1 MAILVSTDPV
11 SPSDPEVTLPELG
24 EPEPSVAPGT
34 VLAGRYRV
42 ERVIGEGGMGE
53 VYLARHLT
61 IDKLLAIKV
70 LSPERARRP
79 RTVSRFLQEAKAS
92 SKIRHENV
100 VDITDFGKD
109 DGRAFFVMEY
119 LDGEDLSALLKRGG
133 RMPWQRARSII
144 IQVLEALTAAHQA
157 NIIHRDIKPHN
168 IFIVAREHNPE
179 FVKLIDFG
187 IAKLR
192 DGSEEALTQTGAIMG
207 TADYMSPEQGQ
218 GMDLD
223 GRSDLYSVGV
233 ILYRMLTGGVPFKAG
248 NAMATVY
255 LHVHTEAVPP
265 SQACPE
271 AEISP
276 QLDALVLKA
285 LAKKPEERFSSAAE
299 FIAALRAVDGR
310 DRRGVATGTVVAAV
324 AACVLVLTLGL
335 AFAYRTFATSDGQA
349 ESDAPVAA
357 SVEPEPEPEPE
368 PKPIEAKPAPAP
380 EPVAEPEPAAAPEP
394 AAEPEPEPKPTLSS
408 RRAPREISAALGRVS
423 DKVSA
428 CGKKGGLFPGEKVGV
443 SISIAPSGKVQKVK
457 VTGMPAAAGVAC
469 VAKAVKRAKFEPV
482 SKGQSAKHRFTI

>member
-1 MAILVSTDPV
+1 MATDPV
-11 SPSDPEVTLPELG
+11 HTSDPEVTLPELG
-24 EPEPSVAPGT
+24 EAEPSLAAGT

-119 LDGEDLSALLKRGG
+119 LDGEDLSAILKRGG
-133 RMPWQRARSII
+133 RMPWQRARAII

-157 NIIHRDIKPHN
+157 SIIHRDIKPHN
-168 IFIVAREHNPE
+168 IFIIAREHNPE

-276 QLDALVLKA
+276 ELDALVLRA

-299 FIAALRAVDGR
+299 FIAALRAVDGHN
-310 DRRGVATGTVVAAV
+310 RRGVGTGTVVAAV
-324 AACVLVLTLGL
+324 VACVLVLTVGL
-335 AFAYRTFATSDGQA
+335 AFAYRTFVQTEAPEAEPEAQA
-349 ESDAPVAA
+349 VAA
-357 SVEPEPEPEPE
+357 VEPEAQPEPVVEEPEPEPALEPETVAAEPE
-368 PKPIEAKPAPAP
+368 PKP
-380 EPVAEPEPAAAPEP
+380 EPVAVVEPK
-394 AAEPEPEPKPTLSS
+394 PEPKPEPALPARRSS
-408 RRAPREISAALGRVS
+408 RDVSTALDKVA

-443 SISIAPSGKVQKVK
+443 SLSIAPSGKIQKVK
-457 VTGMPAAAGVAC
+457 VTGMPAAAGISC
-469 VAKAVKRAKFEPV
+469 VTKAVKRAKLEPV